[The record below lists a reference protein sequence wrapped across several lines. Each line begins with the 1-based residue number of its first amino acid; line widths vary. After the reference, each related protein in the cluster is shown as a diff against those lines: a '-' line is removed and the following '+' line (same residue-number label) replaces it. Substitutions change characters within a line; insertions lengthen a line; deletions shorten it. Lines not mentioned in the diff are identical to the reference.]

1 MPRSA
6 LLITE
11 EIADALA
18 TGRPV
23 VALESTVIAHGLPYP
38 RNIETALAVEAEVRA
53 NGAVPATIAVID
65 HRIRI
70 GLDDQ
75 AMEQLATAPQVWKV
89 SRPDLGA
96 ALASGAT
103 GATTVAATMI
113 GADLAGIRVF
123 ATGGIGGVH
132 RDASRSFD
140 ISADLTELA
149 RTRVAVVSAGAKA
162 ILDLPL
168 TLEYLET
175 QGVPVIGL
183 GTRRF
188 PAFWYR
194 DSGLDLALSAAD
206 AGQAAAM
213 IAAHWQLGLGGGM
226 LIANPIP
233 EDAALPGDDIEA
245 AIREALVE
253 ADREGISGKAVTP
266 YLLKR
271 IEARTGGRSVAA
283 NIALIRHNARQAAAI
298 AAALI

>member
-1 MPRSA
+1 MRTTA
-6 LLITE
+6 LAIAE
-11 EIADALA
+11 EVADALA
-18 TGRPV
+18 NARPV

-38 RNIETALAVEAEVRA
+38 RNVETAMAVEAEVRA
-53 NGAVPATIAVID
+53 GGAVPATIAVID
-65 HRIRI
+65 HRIRV
-70 GLDDQ
+70 GLDRQ
-75 AMEQLATAPQVWKV
+75 AMEHLATAPQVWKV
-89 SRPDLGA
+89 SRADLGA

-132 RDASRSFD
+132 REASRSFD

-183 GTRRF
+183 GTDRF

-194 DSGLDLALSAAD
+194 DSGLDLVLRAAD

-213 IAAHWQLGLGGGM
+213 IAAQWQLGLGGGV

-233 EDAALPGDDIEA
+233 DSAALPRDEIEA
-245 AIREALVE
+245 AIGDALAE
-253 ADREGISGKAVTP
+253 ADRAGIAGKAVTP
-266 YLLKR
+266 FLLKR
-271 IEARTGGRSVAA
+271 IEAQTGGRSVAA

-298 AAALI
+298 AAALV

>member
-1 MPRSA
+1 MSIAA
-6 LLITE
+6 LSIAE
-11 EIADALA
+11 EVADALA
-18 TGRPV
+18 AGRPV

-38 RNIETALAVEAEVRA
+38 RNVETALAVEAEVRA
-53 NGAVPATIAVID
+53 GGAIPATIAVIGR
-65 HRIRI
+65 RIRV
-70 GLDDQ
+70 GLDSH
-75 AMEQLATAPQVWKV
+75 AMEHLATAPDVWKV
-89 SRPDLGA
+89 SRADLGA

-103 GATTVAATMI
+103 GATTVSATMI
-113 GADLAGIRVF
+113 AADLAGIRVF

-140 ISADLTELA
+140 ISADLNELA

-183 GTRRF
+183 GTSRF

-194 DSGLDLALSAAD
+194 DSGLDLTLRAAD

-213 IAAHWQLGLGGGM
+213 IAAHWDLGLGGGL

-233 EDAALPGDDIEA
+233 EEAALPRDEIETAIGD
-245 AIREALVE
+245 ALSKAE
-253 ADREGISGKAVTP
+253 QAGISGKAVTP
-266 YLLKR
+266 FLLKR
-271 IEARTGGRSVAA
+271 IETQTGGRSVVA
-283 NIALIRHNARQAAAI
+283 NVALIRNNARQAAAI
-298 AAALI
+298 AAALA